1 MWRNLFVVG
10 WCLLSIFLMSCQD
23 GPTPDVVEPTS
34 QAVQMARFENEN
46 AFDILY
52 PSHWISDLLR
62 QGMMVFGLEQTLF
75 KGEPGPMVM
84 VLRIPTAQVHGNLD
98 GEFRHFLDFGP
109 RREGYEE
116 IGEVREIEIDGRPA
130 FVVEMAF
137 EGVAAEGAEFR
148 LPMQAY
154 IAGVEADSG
163 AVYILSGTVPAEQ
176 WAQNEQAIKVM
187 VSSITINE

>member
-1 MWRNLFVVG
+1 MRRNLFLCV
-10 WCLLSIFLMSCQD
+10 WCLLTIFLIGCQE
-23 GPTPDVVEPTS
+23 GPGPDVVQPTS
-34 QAVQMARFENEN
+34 QVVQMARFQNEN

-52 PSHWISDLLR
+52 PSHWISDLMR

-116 IGEVREIEIDGRPA
+116 VGEVRETEIGGRPA
-130 FVVEMAF
+130 YVVEMSF
-137 EGVAAEGAEFR
+137 EGVEAEGADFR

-176 WAQNEQAIKVM
+176 WPQNEEAIKVM
-187 VSSITINE
+187 VSSITLNE